1 MKQVDRD
8 TVTQMLTTHDPKEAS
23 ESKESKLFAMI
34 YEELRASA
42 KLMLH
47 KERVGHTL
55 QPTALVHEAYMRM
68 VDHSR
73 VEWQGK
79 AHFYAVCAKA
89 MHRILIDHARGR
101 GRVKRGEGWQ
111 RVALDPEVALYDE
124 PDLDVLAI
132 HDALDKLSSLDAR
145 QAQIVEL
152 RFFGGLTVDEV
163 AHILGVSKRTVEGE
177 WTHAKAWLQ
186 AEMSNTQAYR
196 E

>member
-1 MKQVDRD
+1 MMTQSDRE
-8 TVTQMLTTHDPKEAS
+8 TVTQMLMTCDGQKASDSNEA
-23 ESKESKLFAMI
+23 KLFAMI

-42 KLMLH
+42 KRMLGR
-47 KERVGHTL
+47 ERIGHTL
-55 QPTALVHEAYMRM
+55 QPTALVHEAYLRM

-79 AHFYAVCAKA
+79 AHFYAVCARA

-101 GRVKRGEGWQ
+101 GRAKRGEGWQ
-111 RVALDPEVALYDE
+111 RVALDPEVALYDS
-124 PDLDVLAI
+124 PDLDMLAV
-132 HDALDKLSSLDAR
+132 HEALEKLSSLDPR

-163 AHILGVSKRTVEGE
+163 AHVLGVSKRTVEGE

-186 AEMSNTQAYR
+186 AEMSNAGT
-196 E
+196 